1 MVVATFCSK
10 EEQPEGGVVYLLF
23 IVQSVSQ
30 NLIEIQYLNVLD
42 LGKVLW
48 NECYTKDNYI
58 CGGTCFM

>member
-42 LGKVLW
+42 LGKVL
-48 NECYTKDNYI
+48 
-58 CGGTCFM
+58 